1 MKIKYNTHIY
11 KTITIYT
18 HNLYKYNALWLFF
31 PEHSLHLWIFFL
43 SLIKYI
49 LFIGMFSTRSFLFL
63 SKGPIEIPLLLL
75 GFSPYSRSYL
85 LLPLLIFLSTY
96 KLFDDWHLLTCIVI
110 LTFISKVEYFDDERE
125 IKVHLVHQISEVGL
139 SSESFQPTCQIN
151 FA

>member
-1 MKIKYNTHIY
+1 M
-11 KTITIYT
+11 
-18 HNLYKYNALWLFF
+18 LYDY
-31 PEHSLHLWIFFL
+31 FFL
-43 SLIKYI
+43 SIPTSLDFFFIFDQIYSLYWNVFNTFFSFPLQRPNSNPI
-49 LFIGMFSTRSFLFL
+49 TSFRLF
-63 SKGPIEIPLLLL
+63 PH
-75 GFSPYSRSYL
+75 SRSYL
-85 LLPLLIFLSTY
+85 LLPPLIFLSTY